1 MVVIQKEKAPKVD
14 NYKLRKERESERRK
28 LNTAFKRCEENIEKT
43 ENLIAETQAEI
54 ENPENSADYEKII
67 ELTAKLDELNNSLE
81 QLYEDWE
88 NIQLKI
94 AEYEE

>member
-1 MVVIQKEKAPKVD
+1 MIQKEKAPKVD
-14 NYKLRKERESERRK
+14 NYKLRKERESEKRK

-54 ENPENSADYEKII
+54 ENPETSADYEKII

>member
-1 MVVIQKEKAPKVD
+1 MLDNFFDIGGDSLKA
-14 NYKLRKERESERRK
+14 
-28 LNTAFKRCEENIEKT
+28 
-43 ENLIAETQAEI
+43 
-54 ENPENSADYEKII
+54 I